1 MGLLC
6 LNFGSFFLPHG
17 SPLLNILTNL
27 ALLPDLV
34 QGHVLLVQ
42 RPGPQVHLQEEKLT
56 YCAFFFGQK
65 SIYII
70 LLKSVN
76 RTRPDNIPRVY

>member
-1 MGLLC
+1 MFQFC
-6 LNFGSFFLPHG
+6 LNFFGFWLP
-17 SPLLNILTNL
+17 LINMLTDL

-34 QGHVLLVQ
+34 QRHVLLVQ
-42 RPGPQVHLQEEKLT
+42 RPGPQVHLQEEKPI
-56 YCAFFFGQK
+56 YCAIFFGQK